1 MANQGRGGAKH
12 FSKPMVDP
20 YLLYKT
26 LHKHHE
32 LVTNVGGYETV
43 SRSQGTDAKGL
54 HQCLPLLQDLVQ
66 ISPTGEIHPGPF
78 RQALMKLVQEKPQVN
93 NSSFNGSV
101 WANMRVERLTVA
113 LLHLRRLKTDEEMRK
128 CVAKLT
134 GKEFQEL
141 KELAKQ
147 LQDKDAA
154 GNENDPPLAKRR
166 ELKKEDSEI
175 SKDSDGYP
183 KCFESPGKPL
193 AADEPSLTKGGNSLA
208 LQLPTETDPERSA
221 FFGKRRKGS
230 GQIASSSS
238 WQKEGQDTSLTKAL
252 GLEEKKK
259 NKKRKGAKIR
269 AKKKPA
275 AAAVPGLGELQVAV
289 AAVPKGKPKG
299 KARSKAKATQ
309 EAAALTKGPESLAFA
324 KMYYKDAGKAAIRM
338 TQPMFRQLFQ
348 FGSFQLSK
356 AELFEICDTAITRMV
371 AGQLAVKD
379 CEAWCKHR
387 FEALLK
393 GA

>member
-1 MANQGRGGAKH
+1 MANEGRGGAKH

-32 LVTNVGGYETV
+32 LVANVGGYETV

-54 HQCLPLLQDLVQ
+54 HQCLPLLQDLLQ

-93 NSSFNGSV
+93 STAFNGGV

-113 LLHLRRLKTDEEMRK
+113 LLHLRRLKADEEMRK

-134 GKEFQEL
+134 GTEFQQL

-183 KCFESPGKPL
+183 KCFTSPGKAL
-193 AADEPSLTKGGNSLA
+193 AADEPSLTKGGNPLA
-208 LQLPTETDPERSA
+208 LQDPERSP

-252 GLEEKKK
+252 GLEK
-259 NKKRKGAKIR
+259 KKRKKRGP
-269 AKKKPA
+269 KKKPA
-275 AAAVPGLGELQVAV
+275 AAAESGLGHQVAT
-289 AAVPKGKPKG
+289 AAAPKGKPKG

-309 EAAALTKGPESLAFA
+309 KAAALTKGPESLAFA

-356 AELFEICDTAITRMV
+356 AELYEICDTAITRMV